1 MTDATRYHGQCHCG
15 AVRFTAVTDL
25 EGLMDCNCSHCRRVG
40 WVMKPVPA
48 EQFTLEAG
56 ADKLVEYRFNTNR
69 IQHLFCGVC
78 GIGAFAHGTG
88 PNGARMV
95 MLNVNCLEPAI
106 PIDRNAITHWDGAS
120 M

>member
-1 MTDATRYHGQCHCG
+1 MGNLSG
-15 AVRFTAVTDL
+15 A
-25 EGLMDCNCSHCRRVG
+25 
-40 WVMKPVPA
+40 
-48 EQFTLEAG
+48 
-56 ADKLVEYRFNTNR
+56 
-69 IQHLFCGVC
+69 
-78 GIGAFAHGTG
+78 GAFAHGTG